1 MTKDNNLQA
10 SPLLSFDFYLES
22 YHRLLGNLK
31 KEADLKKITY
41 LLGEEISQENQSL
54 IIKENYDALV
64 VTDPDHSILWVNDG
78 FIEMTGYR
86 KNYALQKK
94 PSFLQGKETSKTIKK
109 EIREQLNA
117 HHSFDGAVIN
127 YRKNGEPY
135 LCHIKILP
143 HYSPPKKLSCFIAL
157 EKELK
162 AA

>member
-31 KEADLKKITY
+31 KEAELKQITY

-54 IIKENYDALV
+54 IKNENYDALV
-64 VTDPDHSILWVNDG
+64 VTNLDHSILWVNDG

-109 EIREQLNA
+109 EIRKQLNA
-117 HHSFDGAVIN
+117 HHSFDGSIIN
-127 YRKNGEPY
+127 YRKNGELY
-135 LCHIKILP
+135 LCRIKILP
-143 HYSPPKKLSCFIAL
+143 HYSSQNKLSHFIAL

>member
-1 MTKDNNLQA
+1 MTKDNKLQA

-86 KNYALQKK
+86 KNYALQKNRAFYKEKKHQK
-94 PSFLQGKETSKTIKK
+94 PSK
-109 EIREQLNA
+109 
-117 HHSFDGAVIN
+117 
-127 YRKNGEPY
+127 
-135 LCHIKILP
+135 
-143 HYSPPKKLSCFIAL
+143 KKLGNS
-157 EKELK
+157 
-162 AA
+162 